1 MEMFDN
7 HIRELVNGESI
18 RIRFTDRMKNSS
30 FLKKLKQEE
39 VYQNRKTSCGGILL
53 QT

>member
-18 RIRFTDRMKNSS
+18 RIRFYR
-30 FLKKLKQEE
+30 
-39 VYQNRKTSCGGILL
+39 QNEKTALF
-53 QT
+53 